1 MNLFMLTVLDEK
13 EGYVKVKK
21 DDLMKVLSVVYDN
34 GFEDA
39 KEELAGKEI
48 KPAKMCL
55 IGTMGDDSCR
65 T

>member
-1 MNLFMLTVLDEK
+1 MNLFMITVLDEK

-21 DDLMKVLSVVYDN
+21 DDLMKVLSVVYNN

-39 KEELAGKEI
+39 KEELTGKDI
-48 KPAKMCL
+48 QPAKICL
-55 IGTMGDDSCR
+55 IGTTGEYSCH

>member
-21 DDLMKVLSVVYDN
+21 DDLMKALSVVYNN

-39 KEELAGKEI
+39 KEELTGKDI

-55 IGTMGDDSCR
+55 IGTTGDKPWQI
-65 T
+65 